1 MPLTTSSKLILIGS
15 LYLAQGIP
23 NGFFRHTVPVVFRD
37 SGLSLEQI
45 ALFYPALYA
54 PWMLKFIWSIFVDRF
69 HSGKQGKYR
78 SWIIPLQIL
87 TAGGLVGLANWQFGT
102 SVSTFVLGVALI
114 NVFSSMQD
122 VSTDGQAVQIL
133 GYGERGWGNAVQVGT
148 FWIGYVIGGGLILLL
163 MNSLGWNFLLIAMS
177 IITLLATIPILFHKR
192 PEQMDPTG
200 KTSTK
205 TFSGLLDFLR
215 QPKVLLIL
223 GLIAA
228 FRMLEGFIRSLL
240 PTMFKDWGM
249 DFEGIGL
256 TLGVVAPVAALTG
269 ALTAGL
275 LINRLGRLRSL
286 ILFGSLQV
294 LSVGGYILLS
304 SGSLINPEAVL
315 PVVIIDHAVSGMTTV
330 ALFSL
335 MMDWSRKRHGGTDYT
350 CMDCIGVFSMMIGA
364 SASYLIAHYGGYAMS
379 FGFAI
384 PLIVLSL
391 LIVARLYPRIQG
403 DDHWKK
409 LKAEKEFTRQ
419 PA

>member
-69 HSGKQGKYR
+69 HSEKRGKYR

-87 TAGGLVGLANWQFGT
+87 TAGGMVGLANWQFGS

-133 GYGERGWGNAVQVGT
+133 GYRERGWGNAVQVGT
-148 FWIGYVIGGGLILLL
+148 FWIGYVVGGGLILML
-163 MNSLGWNFLLIAMS
+163 MNSLGWNFLLVAMS
-177 IITLLATIPILFHKR
+177 IITLLATLPIFFYKR
-192 PEQMDPTG
+192 KERVTLSDQP
-200 KTSTK
+200 SAK
-205 TFSGLLDFLR
+205 TFSGLLDFLG
-215 QPKVLLIL
+215 QPKILLVL
-223 GLIAA
+223 GLVGA

-249 DFEGIGL
+249 ELEGIGL
-256 TLGVVAPVAALTG
+256 TLGVVAPIAALSG

-286 ILFGSLQV
+286 LLFGSLQV
-294 LSVGGYILLS
+294 LSVGGYLFLS
-304 SGSLINPEAVL
+304 SESLTNPGAVL
-315 PVVIIDHAVSGMTTV
+315 PVVIIDHMISGMTTV

-350 CMDCIGVFSMMIGA
+350 CMDCIGVFAMMVGA

-384 PLIVLSL
+384 PLIVISL
-391 LIVARLYPRIQG
+391 LIVAYLYSRIQG
-403 DDHWKK
+403 DDHWAR
-409 LKAEKEFTRQ
+409 LNMGEKITRKH
-419 PA
+419 A

>member
-1 MPLTTSSKLILIGS
+1 MQLATSSKLVLIGS
-15 LYLAQGIP
+15 LYLSQGIP

-54 PWMLKFIWSIFVDRF
+54 PWMLKFIWSIFLDRF
-69 HSGKQGKYR
+69 HSEKQGKYR

-87 TAGGLVGLANWQFGT
+87 TAGGMVGLANWQFGT

-148 FWIGYVIGGGLILLL
+148 FWIGYVVGGGLILML
-163 MNSLGWNFLLIAMS
+163 MNSLGWNFLLVAMS
-177 IITLLATIPILFHKR
+177 IITLLATLPIFFYKR
-192 PEQMDPTG
+192 KERVTLSDQP
-200 KTSTK
+200 SAK
-205 TFSGLLDFLR
+205 TFSGLLDFLG
-215 QPKVLLIL
+215 QPKILLVL
-223 GLIAA
+223 GLVGA

-249 DFEGIGL
+249 ELEGIGL
-256 TLGVVAPVAALTG
+256 ALGVVAPIAALGG

-275 LINRLGRLRSL
+275 MINRLGRLRSL
-286 ILFGSLQV
+286 LLFGSLQV
-294 LSVGGYILLS
+294 LSVGGYLFLS
-304 SGSLINPEAVL
+304 SGSLTNPGAVL
-315 PVVIIDHAVSGMTTV
+315 PVVIIDHMISGMTTV

-350 CMDCIGVFSMMIGA
+350 CMDCIGVFAMMVGA

-384 PLIVLSL
+384 PLIVISL
-391 LIVARLYPRIQG
+391 LIVAYLYSRIQG
-403 DDHWKK
+403 DDHWAR
-409 LKAEKEFTRQ
+409 LNMGEKITRKH
-419 PA
+419 A

>member
-1 MPLTTSSKLILIGS
+1 MQLATSSKLVLIGS
-15 LYLAQGIP
+15 LYLSQGIP

-54 PWMLKFIWSIFVDRF
+54 PWMLKFIWSIFLDRF
-69 HSGKQGKYR
+69 HSEKQGKYR

-87 TAGGLVGLANWQFGT
+87 TAGGMVGLANWQFGT

-148 FWIGYVIGGGLILLL
+148 FWIGYVVGGGLILML
-163 MNSLGWNFLLIAMS
+163 MNSLGWNFLLVAMS
-177 IITLLATIPILFHKR
+177 IITLLATLPIFFYKR
-192 PEQMDPTG
+192 KERVTLSDQP
-200 KTSTK
+200 SAK
-205 TFSGLLDFLR
+205 TFSGLLDFLG
-215 QPKVLLIL
+215 QPKILLVL
-223 GLIAA
+223 GLVGA

-249 DFEGIGL
+249 ELEGIGL
-256 TLGVVAPVAALTG
+256 ALGVVAPIAALGG

-275 LINRLGRLRSL
+275 MINRLGRLRSL
-286 ILFGSLQV
+286 LLFGSLQV
-294 LSVGGYILLS
+294 LSVGGYLFLS
-304 SGSLINPEAVL
+304 SGSLTNPGAVL
-315 PVVIIDHAVSGMTTV
+315 PVVIIDHMISGMTTV

-350 CMDCIGVFSMMIGA
+350 CMDCIGVFAMMVGA

-384 PLIVLSL
+384 PLIVISL
-391 LIVARLYPRIQG
+391 LIVAYLYSRIQG
-403 DDHWKK
+403 DDHWAR
-409 LKAEKEFTRQ
+409 LNMGEKITQ
-419 PA
+419 KHA